1 MAYLLLVCTLPFQVL
16 DNISSRAQVFHS
28 DKVHLTNLIVSVF
41 LHLLIIQIQLIDTV
55 DLNLKNRFLAVQ
67 FLVAVILG

>member
-41 LHLLIIQIQLIDTV
+41 LSYLQGPEHVQLFFFFFTYIFIVV
-55 DLNLKNRFLAVQ
+55 DLTIRSISL
-67 FLVAVILG
+67 